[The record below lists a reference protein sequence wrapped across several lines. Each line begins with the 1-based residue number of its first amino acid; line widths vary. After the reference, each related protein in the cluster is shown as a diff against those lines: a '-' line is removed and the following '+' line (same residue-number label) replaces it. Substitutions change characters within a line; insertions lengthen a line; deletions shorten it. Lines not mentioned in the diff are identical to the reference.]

1 MVGIIRFNP
10 KESYWPMKMGRRIVI
25 GGKEKRKQR
34 KNGSGRMRIE
44 CENWAKLWG
53 HGITNKRSG

>member
-1 MVGIIRFNP
+1 
-10 KESYWPMKMGRRIVI
+10 MKMGRRIVI